1 MMGLG
6 ILLQEARLEQ
16 GLTIE
21 EMAQRTKIRPQ
32 FLAAIEEENF
42 QALPGEAYIKPFVRS
57 YAKAL
62 GIEERIESEF
72 STQTE
77 ISKELATSIRERR
90 ERNRRARRMRV
101 WIRLGLVFIV
111 LVVVAFLI
119 YKFMFA

>member
-101 WIRLGLVFIV
+101 WIRLGLAFIV